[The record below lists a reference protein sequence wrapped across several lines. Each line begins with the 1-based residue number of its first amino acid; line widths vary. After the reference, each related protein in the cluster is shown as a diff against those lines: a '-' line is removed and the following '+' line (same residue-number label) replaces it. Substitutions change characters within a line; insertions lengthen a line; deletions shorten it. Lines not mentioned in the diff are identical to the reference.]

1 MQNANAVGEKIIGR
15 GRQEMDERYLSES
28 SILKEIKYYIDTDFY
43 NYAVMIDGAWGS
55 GKTYF
60 VKNVLLKKIESN
72 EKRVLYVTLYGISNI
87 QELGKKLYLD
97 YLLKDKSKLVME
109 HTELVENVIGTIIDI
124 GSPFMGKL
132 GDIDIKERKIK
143 NIVQNAVKHI
153 CPMKNCVLIFDDLER
168 CDCSIQDI
176 LGYINGF
183 VEQAGMKVII
193 IANQEEFRKKIDAQ
207 TLAMQIRAVIGR
219 DETLDFTEPGNGQ
232 LVKYLISMQNKQPEN
247 EKIKKVSLNVAK
259 ERVARVF
266 GVESEY
272 EHIREKIVGTVFH
285 YNPDTKKVM
294 SNLIQKNFTYNTND
308 RRQLEKNINYLA
320 ESMEKAKHV
329 NFRTFQFFLQKMD
342 KLLQVLDGEDY
353 ENIDFIYKR
362 VILSCWDSCILFKTG
377 KLKDDWN
384 DAEYIEGV
392 KFRVRVIED
401 YIKYSWLNVE
411 KGKRVFK
418 KFDVEETRTKLLK
431 NDPVNLLQDK
441 WYRADSDDFIVN
453 NMNAVIENAR
463 KGIYDIGSYDRILQ
477 IFLQIHT
484 AGFDIKYTD
493 RLLEAMCEGIE
504 AKRATGILD
513 CIGTMSWESKK
524 TEQLYKQ
531 YIRKLQEVYNKFM
544 EKKSE
549 DDLNIFLQEDN
560 WAQKIYDYC
569 LNVKHP
575 QKQEDYTKKLSPFLK
590 ALDVKTLIGKL
601 ETSNGENLQK
611 FASVLRLVYP
621 LQYNP
626 NAFIEDN
633 EERKKLCLAMKHCKE
648 NETQLIRRFQ
658 YQIIE
663 EYLLKF
669 TDFEE
674 SAKE

>member
-1 MQNANAVGEKIIGR
+1 MQNANAVGERIIGR

-28 SILKEIKYYIDTDFY
+28 SILKEIKYYIDTNFY

-72 EKRVLYVTLYGISNI
+72 EKRVLYVSLYGISNI

-97 YLLKDKSKLVME
+97 YLLKDKSKLVTE

-132 GDIDIKERKIK
+132 GDIDIKEKKIK
-143 NIVQNAVKHI
+143 NIVQNTVKHI

-193 IANQEEFRKKIDAQ
+193 IANQEELRKKIDAQ
-207 TLAMQIRAVIGR
+207 TLALQIRAVIGK

-232 LVKYLISMQNKQPEN
+232 LVKYLMSMQNKQPEN

-353 ENIDFIYKR
+353 ENKDFIYKR
-362 VILSCWDSCILFKTG
+362 VILSCWGSCILFKTG

-401 YIKYSWLNVE
+401 YIKYSWLKVE
-411 KGKRVFK
+411 KGKIVFK

-463 KGIYDIGSYDRILQ
+463 NGMYDIGSYDKILQ
-477 IFLQIHT
+477 IFLQIYT
-484 AGFDIKYTD
+484 AGFDIEYVD
-493 RLLEAMCEGIE
+493 RLIKAMCEGIE
-504 AKRATGILD
+504 TKSATGILD

-531 YIRKLQEVYNKFM
+531 YIRKLQEVYNKSM

-549 DDLNIFLQEDN
+549 DDLNIFLKEDN

-575 QKQEDYTKKLSPFLK
+575 QKQEDYTKKLSSFLK
-590 ALDVKTLIGKL
+590 ALDVKTLIRKL

-648 NETQLIRRFQ
+648 NETQLIRKFQ

-674 SAKE
+674 STKE

>member
-72 EKRVLYVTLYGISNI
+72 EKRVLYVSLYGISNI

-294 SNLIQKNFTYNTND
+294 SNLIQKNSTYNTND

-531 YIRKLQEVYNKFM
+531 YICCL
-544 EKKSE
+544 KKE
-549 DDLNIFLQEDN
+549 
-560 WAQKIYDYC
+560 
-569 LNVKHP
+569 
-575 QKQEDYTKKLSPFLK
+575 
-590 ALDVKTLIGKL
+590 
-601 ETSNGENLQK
+601 
-611 FASVLRLVYP
+611 
-621 LQYNP
+621 
-626 NAFIEDN
+626 
-633 EERKKLCLAMKHCKE
+633 
-648 NETQLIRRFQ
+648 
-658 YQIIE
+658 
-663 EYLLKF
+663 
-669 TDFEE
+669 
-674 SAKE
+674 

>member
-72 EKRVLYVTLYGISNI
+72 EKRVLYVSLYGISNI

-168 CDCSIQDI
+168 CDCSIQYI

-294 SNLIQKNFTYNTND
+294 SNLIQKNSTYNTND

-531 YIRKLQEVYNKFM
+531 YIRKLQEVYNKSM

-633 EERKKLCLAMKHCKE
+633 EERKKLCLAMKHCKK

>member
-1 MQNANAVGEKIIGR
+1 MFPIHSIQVNPRTYKSEVITYCLIKFKWKIGISRIIVQNANAVGERIIGR

-28 SILKEIKYYIDTDFY
+28 SILKEIKYYIDTNFY

-72 EKRVLYVTLYGISNI
+72 EKRLLYVSLYGVSDI
-87 QELGKKLYLD
+87 QKLGKKLYLD

-132 GDIDIKERKIK
+132 GDIDIKEKKIK
-143 NIVQNAVKHI
+143 NIVQNTVKHI

-193 IANQEEFRKKIDAQ
+193 IANQEELRKKIDAQ
-207 TLAMQIRAVIGR
+207 TLALQIRAVIGK

-320 ESMEKAKHV
+320 ESMEKEKHV

-377 KLKDDWN
+377 KLKDD
-384 DAEYIEGV
+384 
-392 KFRVRVIED
+392 
-401 YIKYSWLNVE
+401 
-411 KGKRVFK
+411 
-418 KFDVEETRTKLLK
+418 
-431 NDPVNLLQDK
+431 
-441 WYRADSDDFIVN
+441 
-453 NMNAVIENAR
+453 
-463 KGIYDIGSYDRILQ
+463 
-477 IFLQIHT
+477 
-484 AGFDIKYTD
+484 
-493 RLLEAMCEGIE
+493 
-504 AKRATGILD
+504 
-513 CIGTMSWESKK
+513 
-524 TEQLYKQ
+524 
-531 YIRKLQEVYNKFM
+531 
-544 EKKSE
+544 
-549 DDLNIFLQEDN
+549 
-560 WAQKIYDYC
+560 
-569 LNVKHP
+569 
-575 QKQEDYTKKLSPFLK
+575 
-590 ALDVKTLIGKL
+590 
-601 ETSNGENLQK
+601 
-611 FASVLRLVYP
+611 
-621 LQYNP
+621 
-626 NAFIEDN
+626 
-633 EERKKLCLAMKHCKE
+633 
-648 NETQLIRRFQ
+648 
-658 YQIIE
+658 
-663 EYLLKF
+663 
-669 TDFEE
+669 
-674 SAKE
+674 

>member
-60 VKNVLLKKIESN
+60 VKHVLLKKIESN
-72 EKRVLYVTLYGISNI
+72 EKRVLYVSLYGISNI

-272 EHIREKIVGTVFH
+272 EHIREKIVGTVFY

-294 SNLIQKNFTYNTND
+294 SNLIQKNSTYNTND

>member
-1 MQNANAVGEKIIGR
+1 MFEQYV
-15 GRQEMDERYLSES
+15 SEET
-28 SILKEIKYYIDTDFY
+28 ILKEIMYYIDTDFY

-60 VKNVLLKKIESN
+60 VKHVLLKKIESN
-72 EKRVLYVTLYGISNI
+72 EKRVLYVSLYGISNI

-294 SNLIQKNFTYNTND
+294 SNLIQKNSTYNTND

>member
-1 MQNANAVGEKIIGR
+1 MQDANAVGERIIRR

-28 SILKEIKYYIDTDFY
+28 SILKEIKYYIDTNFY

-72 EKRVLYVTLYGISNI
+72 EKRVLYVSLYGISNI

-124 GSPFMGKL
+124 GSPFMGKM
-132 GDIDIKERKIK
+132 GDIDIKEKKIK
-143 NIVQNAVKHI
+143 NIVQNTVKHI

-193 IANQEEFRKKIDAQ
+193 IANQEELRKKIDAQ
-207 TLAMQIRAVIGR
+207 TLALQIRAVIGK

-531 YIRKLQEVYNKFM
+531 YIRKLQEVYNKSM

-633 EERKKLCLAMKHCKE
+633 EERKKLCLAMKHCKK

>member
-72 EKRVLYVTLYGISNI
+72 EKRVLYVSLYGISNI

-294 SNLIQKNFTYNTND
+294 SNLIQKNSTYNTND

-621 LQYNP
+621 LEYNS
-626 NAFIEDN
+626 NAFFEDN
-633 EERKKLCLAMKHCKE
+633 EERKKLCLAMKYCKE
-648 NETQLIRRFQ
+648 NETQLIRKFQ

-663 EYLLKF
+663 EHLLKF

-674 SAKE
+674 GTKE

>member
-28 SILKEIKYYIDTDFY
+28 SILKEIKYYIDTAFY

-72 EKRVLYVTLYGISNI
+72 EKRVLYVSLYGISNI

-294 SNLIQKNFTYNTND
+294 SNLIQKNSTYNTND

>member
-72 EKRVLYVTLYGISNI
+72 EKRVLYVSLYGISNI

-247 EKIKKVSLNVAK
+247 EKIKKVSLYVAK

-294 SNLIQKNFTYNTND
+294 SNLIQKNSTYNTND
-308 RRQLEKNINYLA
+308 RRKLEKNINYLA

>member
-1 MQNANAVGEKIIGR
+1 MQNANAVGERIIGR

-28 SILKEIKYYIDTDFY
+28 SILKEIKYYIDTNFY

-72 EKRVLYVTLYGISNI
+72 EKRVVYVSLYGVSDI

-97 YLLKDKSKLVME
+97 FLLKDKSKLVME

-193 IANQEEFRKKIDAQ
+193 IANQEELRKKIDAQ

-232 LVKYLISMQNKQPEN
+232 LVKYLISMQNKQPED

-285 YNPDTKKVM
+285 YNPDIKKVM

-308 RRQLEKNINYLA
+308 RRQLEKNINYLS

-441 WYRADSDDFIVN
+441 WYIADSDDFIVN

-477 IFLQIHT
+477 IFLQIYT
-484 AGFDIKYTD
+484 AGFDIEYVD
-493 RLLEAMCEGIE
+493 RLIKAMCEGIE
-504 AKRATGILD
+504 TKSATGILD

-531 YIRKLQEVYNKFM
+531 YIRKLQEVYNKSM

-549 DDLNIFLQEDN
+549 DDLNIFLKEDN

-633 EERKKLCLAMKHCKE
+633 KERKKLCLAMKHCKE
-648 NETQLIRRFQ
+648 NETQLIRKFQ

>member
-72 EKRVLYVTLYGISNI
+72 EKRVLYVSLYGISNI

-294 SNLIQKNFTYNTND
+294 SNLIQKNSTYNTND

>member
-72 EKRVLYVTLYGISNI
+72 EKRVLYVSLYGISNI

-232 LVKYLISMQNKQPEN
+232 LVKYLMSMQNKQPEN

-272 EHIREKIVGTVFH
+272 AHILIPHQILWQKSVLPEYLVW
-285 YNPDTKKVM
+285 NQNM
-294 SNLIQKNFTYNTND
+294 SIFGK
-308 RRQLEKNINYLA
+308 
-320 ESMEKAKHV
+320 
-329 NFRTFQFFLQKMD
+329 
-342 KLLQVLDGEDY
+342 KLLVLY
-353 ENIDFIYKR
+353 FTI
-362 VILSCWDSCILFKTG
+362 ILIL
-377 KLKDDWN
+377 
-384 DAEYIEGV
+384 
-392 KFRVRVIED
+392 
-401 YIKYSWLNVE
+401 
-411 KGKRVFK
+411 
-418 KFDVEETRTKLLK
+418 
-431 NDPVNLLQDK
+431 
-441 WYRADSDDFIVN
+441 
-453 NMNAVIENAR
+453 
-463 KGIYDIGSYDRILQ
+463 
-477 IFLQIHT
+477 
-484 AGFDIKYTD
+484 
-493 RLLEAMCEGIE
+493 
-504 AKRATGILD
+504 
-513 CIGTMSWESKK
+513 
-524 TEQLYKQ
+524 
-531 YIRKLQEVYNKFM
+531 
-544 EKKSE
+544 
-549 DDLNIFLQEDN
+549 
-560 WAQKIYDYC
+560 
-569 LNVKHP
+569 
-575 QKQEDYTKKLSPFLK
+575 KKL
-590 ALDVKTLIGKL
+590 
-601 ETSNGENLQK
+601 
-611 FASVLRLVYP
+611 
-621 LQYNP
+621 
-626 NAFIEDN
+626 
-633 EERKKLCLAMKHCKE
+633 
-648 NETQLIRRFQ
+648 
-658 YQIIE
+658 
-663 EYLLKF
+663 
-669 TDFEE
+669 
-674 SAKE
+674 

>member
-72 EKRVLYVTLYGISNI
+72 EKRVLYVSLYGISNI

-272 EHIREKIVGTVFH
+272 EHIREKIVGTVFY

-294 SNLIQKNFTYNTND
+294 SNLIQKNSTYNTND

-463 KGIYDIGSYDRILQ
+463 KGIHDIGSYDRILQ

>member
-72 EKRVLYVTLYGISNI
+72 EKRVLYVSLYGISNI

-183 VEQAGMKVII
+183 VEHAGMKVII

-294 SNLIQKNFTYNTND
+294 SNLIQKNSTYNTND

>member
-1 MQNANAVGEKIIGR
+1 MQNANAVGERIIGR
-15 GRQEMDERYLSES
+15 GRQEMAERYLSES
-28 SILKEIKYYIDTDFY
+28 SILKEIKYYIDTNFY

-72 EKRVLYVTLYGISNI
+72 EKRVLYVSLYGVSDI

-97 YLLKDKSKLVME
+97 FLLKDKSKLVME
-109 HTELVENVIGTIIDI
+109 HTELVENVIGTMIDI

-193 IANQEEFRKKIDAQ
+193 IANQEELRKKIDAQ

-232 LVKYLISMQNKQPEN
+232 LVKYLISMKNKQPEN

-531 YIRKLQEVYNKFM
+531 YIRKLQEVYNKSM

-549 DDLNIFLQEDN
+549 DDLNIFLKEDN

-575 QKQEDYTKKLSPFLK
+575 QKQEDYTKKISPFLK

-633 EERKKLCLAMKHCKE
+633 EERKKICLAMKHCKE
-648 NETQLIRRFQ
+648 NEAQLIRKFQ

>member
-1 MQNANAVGEKIIGR
+1 MQNANAVGERIIGR

-28 SILKEIKYYIDTDFY
+28 SILKEIKYYIDTNFY

-72 EKRVLYVTLYGISNI
+72 EKRVLYVSLYGVSDI

-97 YLLKDKSKLVME
+97 FLLKDKSKLVME

-193 IANQEEFRKKIDAQ
+193 IANQEELRKKIDAQ

-232 LVKYLISMQNKQPEN
+232 LVKYLISMQNKQPED

-285 YNPDTKKVM
+285 YNPDIKKVM

-308 RRQLEKNINYLA
+308 RRQLEKNINYLS

-441 WYRADSDDFIVN
+441 WYIADSDDFIVN

-477 IFLQIHT
+477 IFLQIYT
-484 AGFDIKYTD
+484 AGFDIEYVD
-493 RLLEAMCEGIE
+493 RLIKAMCEGIE
-504 AKRATGILD
+504 TKSATGILD

-531 YIRKLQEVYNKFM
+531 YIRKLQEVYNKSM

-549 DDLNIFLQEDN
+549 DDLNIFLKEDN
-560 WAQKIYDYC
+560 WAQKIYDYY

-648 NETQLIRRFQ
+648 NETQLIRKFQ

>member
-1 MQNANAVGEKIIGR
+1 MQNANAVGERIIGR
-15 GRQEMDERYLSES
+15 GRQEMAERYLSES
-28 SILKEIKYYIDTDFY
+28 SILKEIKYYIDTNFY

-72 EKRVLYVTLYGISNI
+72 EKRVLYVSLYGVSDI

-97 YLLKDKSKLVME
+97 FLLKDKSKLVME
-109 HTELVENVIGTIIDI
+109 HTELVENVIGTMIDI

-193 IANQEEFRKKIDAQ
+193 IANQEELRKKIDAQ

-232 LVKYLISMQNKQPEN
+232 LVKYLISMKNKQPEN

-531 YIRKLQEVYNKFM
+531 YIRKLQEVYNKSM

-549 DDLNIFLQEDN
+549 DDLNIFLKEDN

-575 QKQEDYTKKLSPFLK
+575 QKQEDYTKKISPFLK

-648 NETQLIRRFQ
+648 NEAQLIRKFQ

>member
-1 MQNANAVGEKIIGR
+1 
-15 GRQEMDERYLSES
+15 MDERDLSES

-72 EKRVLYVTLYGISNI
+72 EKRVLYVSLYGISNI

-294 SNLIQKNFTYNTND
+294 SNLIQKKSTYNTND

-493 RLLEAMCEGIE
+493 RLLEAICEGIE

-531 YIRKLQEVYNKFM
+531 YIRKLQEVYNKSM

-549 DDLNIFLQEDN
+549 DDLNIFLKEDN

>member
-72 EKRVLYVTLYGISNI
+72 EKRVLYVSLYGISNI

-272 EHIREKIVGTVFH
+272 EHIREKIVGTVFY

-294 SNLIQKNFTYNTND
+294 SNLIQKNSTYNTND

-392 KFRVRVIED
+392 KFRVRFIED

>member
-72 EKRVLYVTLYGISNI
+72 EKRVLYVSLYGISNI

-232 LVKYLISMQNKQPEN
+232 LVKYLMSMQNKQPEN

-294 SNLIQKNFTYNTND
+294 SNLIQKNSTYNTND

>member
-28 SILKEIKYYIDTDFY
+28 SILKEIKYYIDTNFY

-72 EKRVLYVTLYGISNI
+72 EKRVLYVSLYGISNI

-294 SNLIQKNFTYNTND
+294 SNLIQKNSTYNTND

-590 ALDVKTLIGKL
+590 ALEVKTLIGKL